1 MRKMKKIYWLCCFLL
16 PLQLLAQDSTIND
29 LMKGMETAPSSAKL
43 PVRIFNA
50 EKTINCYTT
59 EMVGRGKMQFNV
71 SHNFGDIGQ
80 NGNDGGIR
88 KFYGLDQATD
98 IRIGFHIGLTSRLDL
113 NLARVK
119 GDEIR
124 LRPDTV
130 APVVLLPGKLF
141 EIALKFLILR
151 QMENDPSHPISMA
164 LFVNTV
170 VSSVQADTN
179 KNTLRNFQDFGDR
192 LSQVIELIIAKKIGK
207 VSVQLSPTLVHYNY
221 VPSYD
226 QPTTFALGAAIR
238 IPFSRRFAFL
248 VDYFHSFISDS
259 KKENYYSIKHTSLG
273 TLPPRVKF
281 YDPLGVG
288 FEITTAGH
296 IFTLKFTNTT
306 AILENQFIP
315 YNSNSWGKG
324 QFRWAFN
331 IGRKFSLWRPKA
343 K

>member
-1 MRKMKKIYWLCCFLL
+1 MRKMKKFYWLCCFLL
-16 PLQLLAQDSTIND
+16 PLQLIAQDSTIND
-29 LMKGMETAPSSAKL
+29 LMKGMETAPSNAKL

-50 EKTINCYTT
+50 QKTINCYTT
-59 EMVGRGKMQFNV
+59 EMVGRGKMEFNV
-71 SHNFGDIGQ
+71 SHNFGDIA
-80 NGNDGGIR
+80 GNTGGIKR
-88 KFYGLDQATD
+88 FYGLDASTD
-98 IRIGFHIGLTSRLDL
+98 IRIGFHIGLTSRIDL
-113 NLARVK
+113 NLARIK
-119 GDEIR
+119 GDELR
-124 LRPDTV
+124 LRLDTAV
-130 APVVLLPGKLF
+130 GGRQSVELLPARLF

-151 QMENDPSHPISMA
+151 QLENDPSHPISMA

-170 VSSVQADTN
+170 VSSEKASTATDTP
-179 KNTLRNFQDFGDR
+179 RSFEDFGDR
-192 LSQVIELIIAKKIGK
+192 LSQVIELIIGKKIGK
-207 VSVQLSPTLVHYNY
+207 ISVQLSPTLVHYNY

-226 QPTTFALGAAIR
+226 ENTTFALGAAVR

-248 VDYFHSFISDS
+248 VDYFHSFISDT
-259 KKENYYSIKHTSLG
+259 KKENYAAPLKQ
-273 TLPPRVKF
+273 VKF

-296 IFTLKFTNTT
+296 IFTLKFTNTS

-331 IGRKFSLWRPKA
+331 IGRSFYLWRPKA

>member
-1 MRKMKKIYWLCCFLL
+1 MKKFCWLCCFLL

-29 LMKGMETAPSSAKL
+29 LMKGMEGPATEAKV

-50 EKTINCYTT
+50 QKTINCYTT
-59 EMVGRGKMQFNV
+59 EMVGRGKMEFNV
-71 SHNFGDIGQ
+71 SHNFGDIGGS
-80 NGNDGGIR
+80 NGGIKR
-88 KFYGLDQATD
+88 FYGLDASTD
-98 IRIGFHIGLTSRLDL
+98 IRIGFHIGLTNRLDL
-113 NLARVK
+113 NLARIK
-119 GDEIR
+119 GDELR
-124 LRPDTV
+124 LRLDTALGGRQSV
-130 APVVLLPGKLF
+130 ELLPAKLF

-151 QMENDPSHPISMA
+151 QLENDPSHPISMA

-170 VSSVQADTN
+170 VSSEKASTATDTP
-179 KNTLRNFQDFGDR
+179 RSFEDFSDR

-207 VSVQLSPTLVHYNY
+207 VSVQISPTLVHVNY

-226 QPTTFALGAAIR
+226 EPTTFALGAAVR

-248 VDYFHSFISDS
+248 VDYFHSFISDT
-259 KKENYYSIKHTSLG
+259 KKENYLQ
-273 TLPPRVKF
+273 PARRVKF

-296 IFTLKFTNTT
+296 IFTLKFTNTSS
-306 AILENQFIP
+306 ILENQFIP

-331 IGRKFSLWRPKA
+331 IGRTFSLWRPKA